1 MIRFIIPETG
11 KDESFGNLQKNLK
24 SVPDQADALYIG
36 RQKPNHSRSFGMH
49 NPWRK
54 EYIENT
60 LIVFPYRLAPPDK
73 TFI

>member
-49 NPWRK
+49 NP
-54 EYIENT
+54 
-60 LIVFPYRLAPPDK
+60 
-73 TFI
+73 